1 MALTDQLDS
10 RVNRAK
16 RKREAFLTAFLNQLT
31 EGIGE
36 RGKEAKEDAKLERI
50 KAIASKKDFD
60 ARKAK
65 INTLKNLT
73 QKLITLGAD
82 KEELMFYIKDKNPIE
97 ALQSIYTEV
106 SALVEKANKLPNFEI
121 TPSMISDML
130 NVPVDFKPPDMPM
143 KEFWERTVNIFTEH
157 EENFPSE
164 STESFLGNLF
174 YGAMNINAKARIMK
188 ELESQLYLGN
198 KSISEINEI
207 AARDAFGDAFQGQF
221 GTRAAFDPSKAPPV
235 YSLLDVERFEEDY
248 KTNID
253 SFFDTRPLII
263 EEKFGISRAK
273 QGSTATEDKKL
284 VKLANEIDMAIK
296 SGKAVNDPENLT
308 GLGTT
313 FYPREIAE
321 QYAIEK
327 ATELFREQKGLLD
340 DKVFN
345 QVKPQLPFIG
355 KFTQKK
361 PTS

>member
-1 MALTDQLDS
+1 MEVES

-16 RKREAFLTAFLNQLT
+16 RKREAFLAAFLNQLT
-31 EGIGE
+31 AGIDE
-36 RGKEAKEDAKLERI
+36 RGKEAKEAAKVQRVR
-50 KAIASKKDFD
+50 AIASKKDFD

-97 ALQSIYTEV
+97 ALQTIYTEV
-106 SALVEKANKLPNFEI
+106 SALVEKANKLPNFKI
-121 TPSMISDML
+121 TPDMISDML

-174 YGAMNINAKARIMK
+174 YGAMNINANARIMK
-188 ELESQLYLGN
+188 ELESQMYLGN
-198 KSISEINEI
+198 KSIAEINEI
-207 AARDAFGDAFQGQF
+207 AARDAFGDPFQGQF

-235 YSLLDVERFEEDY
+235 YGLLDVERFEEDY

-253 SFFDTRPLII
+253 AFFDTRPLII
-263 EEKFGISRAK
+263 EEKFNIPRAK
-273 QGSTATEDKKL
+273 QASTLTEDKKL
-284 VKLANEIDMAIK
+284 ANLANKIFNAIQ

-313 FYPREIAE
+313 IYPREIAE
-321 QYAIEK
+321 KYAIEK
-327 ATELFREQKGLLD
+327 ATQLFREQKGLLD

-361 PTS
+361 TTS

>member
-1 MALTDQLDS
+1 MELDS

-16 RKREAFLTAFLNQLT
+16 RRREAFLTAFLNQLT

-36 RGKEAKEDAKLERI
+36 RGKEAKEEAKLERI
-50 KAIASKKDFD
+50 KAVASKKDFD

-188 ELESQLYLGN
+188 ELESQMYLGN
-198 KSISEINEI
+198 KSIAEINEI
-207 AARDAFGDAFQGQF
+207 AARDAFGDPFKGEF

-253 SFFDTRPLII
+253 SFFDTRPLRI

-296 SGKAVNDPENLT
+296 SGKAVNDPEDLT
-308 GLGTT
+308 GLGLTT

-340 DKVFN
+340 NKVFN
-345 QVKPQLPFIG
+345 QVRPQLPFIG
-355 KFTQKK
+355 QFTQKK

>member
-1 MALTDQLDS
+1 MEVES

-16 RKREAFLTAFLNQLT
+16 RRREAFLTAFLNQLT

-36 RGKEAKEDAKLERI
+36 RGKEAKEEAKLERI
-50 KAIASKKDFD
+50 KAVASKKDFD

-97 ALQSIYTEV
+97 ALQSIYTQV

-174 YGAMNINAKARIMK
+174 YGAMNINANARIMK
-188 ELESQLYLGN
+188 ELESQMYLGN
-198 KSISEINEI
+198 KSIAEINEI
-207 AARDAFGDAFQGQF
+207 AARDAFGDPFKGEF
-221 GTRAAFDPSKAPPV
+221 GTRAAFDPSKAPPI
-235 YSLLDVERFEEDY
+235 YSPLDVDRFEEDY
-248 KTNID
+248 KGNID
-253 SFFDTRPLII
+253 SFFTQYANII
-263 EEKFGISRAK
+263 EDKFGIPK
-273 QGSTATEDKKL
+273 DIQISTLSENKKL
-284 VKLANEIDMAIK
+284 RDFANAIEMAIK
-296 SGKAVNDPENLT
+296 DGEMVDNPENINS
-308 GLGTT
+308 LGRT
-313 FYPREIAE
+313 FDPRPIAE
-321 QYAIEK
+321 EYAIEK
-327 ATELFREQKGLLD
+327 ATELFRKQKGLLD
-340 DKVFN
+340 DKVFD
-345 QVKPQLPFIG
+345 QVKPQVPFVG
-355 KFTQKK
+355 QFLQKK
-361 PTS
+361 PTD

>member
-1 MALTDQLDS
+1 
-10 RVNRAK
+10 
-16 RKREAFLTAFLNQLT
+16 
-31 EGIGE
+31 
-36 RGKEAKEDAKLERI
+36 
-50 KAIASKKDFD
+50 
-60 ARKAK
+60 
-65 INTLKNLT
+65 
-73 QKLITLGAD
+73 
-82 KEELMFYIKDKNPIE
+82 
-97 ALQSIYTEV
+97 
-106 SALVEKANKLPNFEI
+106 
-121 TPSMISDML
+121 MISDML

-174 YGAMNINAKARIMK
+174 YGAMNINANARIMK
-188 ELESQLYLGN
+188 ELESQMYLGN
-198 KSISEINEI
+198 KSIAEINEI
-207 AARDAFGDAFQGQF
+207 AARDAFGDPFQGQF

-235 YSLLDVERFEEDY
+235 YGLLDVERFEEDY

-253 SFFDTRPLII
+253 AFFDTRPLII
-263 EEKFGISRAK
+263 EEKFNIPRAK
-273 QGSTATEDKKL
+273 QASTLTEDKKL
-284 VKLANEIDMAIK
+284 ANLANKIFNAIQ

-313 FYPREIAE
+313 IYPREIAE
-321 QYAIEK
+321 KYAIEK
-327 ATELFREQKGLLD
+327 ATQLFREQKGLLD